1 MSERLEY
8 NAFYELLA
16 NTVTSGET
24 CTIFGRTDSNHSV
37 IIGLDRG
44 RVVCLRC
51 GAKKGMDAVAKL
63 RETQWGTFR
72 IDDTL
77 IELHSAPP
85 PPTADLIAALHPATT
100 PSSLEPD
107 LDASERQVEPT
118 REARLLC
125 DLLSRYVGPVA
136 PLLCSEQI
144 SVVGGLN
151 YRGQLGKVLG
161 QLAQEIDDASEAAE
175 FVSTAHRE
183 IGPLLFPDPQD
194 TEQTVAPQT
203 ITEKFDA
210 VQAASALC
218 SIVADYLGPVA
229 PIVCEDK
236 IAEVGGLK
244 GRQEIESTIRKLA
257 GEIGANAEAE
267 QFVARARKTF
277 KTILG

>member
-8 NAFYELLA
+8 DAFYELFA
-16 NTVTSGET
+16 DKVTSSVT

-51 GAKKGMDAVAKL
+51 GAMKGTDAVAKL

-72 IDDTL
+72 VDDTL
-77 IELHSAPP
+77 LELKSAPP
-85 PPTADLIAALHPATT
+85 PSTVDLIAALHPATA
-100 PSSLEPD
+100 PSSSEPVINTK
-107 LDASERQVEPT
+107 ERQVEPT

-125 DLLSRYVGPVA
+125 DLLSRYIGPVA
-136 PLLCSEQI
+136 PVLCSEQI
-144 SVVGGLN
+144 GAVGGLN
-151 YRGQLGKVLG
+151 HRGQLGKVLG
-161 QLAQEIDDASEAAE
+161 QLAHEIDDASEAGE

-183 IGPLLFPDPQD
+183 IGPLLPPDPQGA
-194 TEQTVAPQT
+194 QRSVAAQT
-203 ITEKFDA
+203 IEAKFDA
-210 VQAASALC
+210 AQAASALC
-218 SIVADYLGPVA
+218 SIVAEYLGPVA

-244 GRQEIESTIRKLA
+244 GRQELESTIRKLA
-257 GEIGANAEAE
+257 GEIGTNAEAE